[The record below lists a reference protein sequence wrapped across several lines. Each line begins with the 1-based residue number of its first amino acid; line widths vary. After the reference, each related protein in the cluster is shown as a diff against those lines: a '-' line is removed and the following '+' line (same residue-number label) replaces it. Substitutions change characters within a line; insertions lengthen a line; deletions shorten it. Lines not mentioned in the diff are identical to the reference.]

1 MPRCLHYVTSWLLGE
16 AMLLVLVGDGA
27 HHEVHARDR
36 EAESASEGRAC
47 AEVVV
52 RGAVEVLE
60 DEVRLH
66 GGTSRSG
73 RAAKW
78 RGGRGGGGRLG
89 VRCQDAEMRWASL
102 LRAGWWKSERT
113 CSKGSCWPKTG
124 AVRDTMLRD
133 WARTGAMA
141 LLVARRR
148 AFMVRE
154 VWRVCVKSEV
164 SGR

>member
-1 MPRCLHYVTSWLLGE
+1 M
-16 AMLLVLVGDGA
+16 
-27 HHEVHARDR
+27 
-36 EAESASEGRAC
+36 
-47 AEVVV
+47 
-52 RGAVEVLE
+52 
-60 DEVRLH
+60 
-66 GGTSRSG
+66 
-73 RAAKW
+73 
-78 RGGRGGGGRLG
+78 
-89 VRCQDAEMRWASL
+89 RCQDAEMRWASL
-102 LRAGWWKSERT
+102 VRSGWWKSERT